1 MGWWIL
7 QIMTSFMPSYT
18 RERWEEGG
26 EQCCFIDIKIA
37 RTPGN
42 QFDGTEERKQPGS
55 STLFSTTALQPG
67 KTRIAWCCDLQI
79 YLSNRVF
86 LRKSTFFSFGVRAI
100 QRILATG
107 CSIFSSS
114 DSESRMFTP
123 WEKLCKSCPKSNP
136 ENFENETV
144 SRRKK
149 YQKNGIA
156 SKIDLKERRQPSWNC
171 PVKWNRTRSIH

>member
-1 MGWWIL
+1 
-7 QIMTSFMPSYT
+7 MPSYT

-136 ENFENETV
+136 ENFENKTV
-144 SRRKK
+144 SRCKK
-149 YQKNGIA
+149 RQKNGSTI
-156 SKIDLKERRQPSWNC
+156 
-171 PVKWNRTRSIH
+171 VKNTMGEIV